1 MTFEKL
7 LEMAKQRTGPRAL
20 GKMGEAGVVGAALE
34 TESGNVYTGVNIDVP
49 CSMGFCAEHA
59 AIAAMVT
66 AGETRIVRLVAVRHT
81 GRILPPCGR
90 CREFVCQINK
100 DNGNCQ
106 VLLDGGRVTTID
118 ALLPERWDAED

>member
-7 LEMAKQRTGPRAL
+7 LEIAQQKTGPRQL
-20 GKMGEAGVVGAALE
+20 GKMGEAGVVAAALE

-66 AGETRIVRLVAVRHT
+66 AGEARIVRLVAVRHT
-81 GRILPPCGR
+81 GLILPPCGR
-90 CREFVCQINK
+90 CREFICQINK
-100 DNGNCQ
+100 DNGSCQ

-118 ALLPERWDAED
+118 ALLPERWDAKD